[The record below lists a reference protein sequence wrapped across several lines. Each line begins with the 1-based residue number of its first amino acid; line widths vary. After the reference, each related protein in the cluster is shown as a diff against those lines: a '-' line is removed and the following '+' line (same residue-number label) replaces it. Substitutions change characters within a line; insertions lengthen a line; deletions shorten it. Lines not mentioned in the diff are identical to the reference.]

1 MSDIKTLSID
11 IETFSDVDLNK
22 SGVYRY
28 AESDNF
34 DILLFGY
41 SINGGSVIVIDLTAG
56 EQIPEDVLSA
66 ITDENVI
73 KWAFNAAF
81 ERICLSYW
89 LRRRYPQY
97 FESYSIPEDS
107 VCNYLNPQSWHCS
120 MIWSAY
126 LGLPLSLAG
135 AGAALGL
142 EEQKMKEGKELIRYF
157 CIPCKP
163 TKSNGGRTRNM
174 PADDPEKWST
184 FKSYNKRDVEVE
196 MSIQKRL
203 HNYPVP

>member
-56 EQIPEDVLSA
+56 DQVPEEVLSA
-66 ITDENVI
+66 ITDENVV

-81 ERICLSYW
+81 
-89 LRRRYPQY
+89 
-97 FESYSIPEDS
+97 
-107 VCNYLNPQSWHCS
+107 
-120 MIWSAY
+120 
-126 LGLPLSLAG
+126 
-135 AGAALGL
+135 
-142 EEQKMKEGKELIRYF
+142 
-157 CIPCKP
+157 
-163 TKSNGGRTRNM
+163 
-174 PADDPEKWST
+174 
-184 FKSYNKRDVEVE
+184 
-196 MSIQKRL
+196 
-203 HNYPVP
+203 

>member
-56 EQIPEDVLSA
+56 EQVPENVLSA

-89 LRRRYPQY
+89 LKRNYPQY

-107 VCNYLNPQSWHCS
+107 VCNYLNPESW
-120 MIWSAY
+120 
-126 LGLPLSLAG
+126 
-135 AGAALGL
+135 
-142 EEQKMKEGKELIRYF
+142 
-157 CIPCKP
+157 
-163 TKSNGGRTRNM
+163 RTRYAL
-174 PADDPEKWST
+174 PAN
-184 FKSYNKRDVEVE
+184 SYSFYCKAR
-196 MSIQKRL
+196 I
-203 HNYPVP
+203 